1 MVVTLLNIVM
11 TIMSIV
17 LLARVNIILWARF
30 SLCVSVVSGG
40 LKDLP
45 ELIALLVLGTLFLL
59 ISRVGVLVFSRLQ
72 LVRIDCTRKN
82 KIK

>member
-1 MVVTLLNIVM
+1 MGWVF
-11 TIMSIV
+11 
-17 LLARVNIILWARF
+17 AARF
-30 SLCVSVVSGG
+30 RLRIYVVPGV
-40 LKDLP
+40 KNLP